1 MSISPTTTVQVEDFN
16 GAPQQ
21 VPLVTLTCWAVALR
35 AEVKGV
41 QVSPTLVEPIV
52 RKFLGAPDDYDLA
65 YISKY
70 ITACHEDVKD
80 QLGIADSSLLKG
92 ELIGQVIAPPP
103 PPED

>member
-1 MSISPTTTVQVEDFN
+1 MSISPTTTVQFEDFN
-16 GAPQQ
+16 EYLQQ

-65 YISKY
+65 YISEY

-80 QLGIADSSLLKG
+80 QLGIAK
-92 ELIGQVIAPPP
+92 
-103 PPED
+103 